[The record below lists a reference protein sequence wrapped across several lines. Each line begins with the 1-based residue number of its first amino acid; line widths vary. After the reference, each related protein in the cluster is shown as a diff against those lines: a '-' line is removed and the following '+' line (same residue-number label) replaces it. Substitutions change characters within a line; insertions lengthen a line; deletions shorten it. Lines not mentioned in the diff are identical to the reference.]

1 MATAYFSN
9 ITALPLMIV
18 AVCAKDINLHLQT
31 KKICYNTFSTFIIRT
46 IPVITLVNMCF
57 KPSAALK

>member
-1 MATAYFSN
+1 MQVKGEQVWMATAYFSN

-31 KKICYNTFSTFIIRT
+31 KK
-46 IPVITLVNMCF
+46 MC
-57 KPSAALK
+57 